1 MLKVHRSYTWRME
14 HTPETPETPTTP
26 PDMAR
31 DPVCGMLVRIESA
44 QHVADYEGVT
54 YYFCGRGC
62 RLEFEDDPP
71 RYFQPDYVPSM

>member
-1 MLKVHRSYTWRME
+1 
-14 HTPETPETPTTP
+14 
-26 PDMAR
+26 MAR